1 MLKKQSLTFMIEP
14 KPCSRPRVTF
24 KGVYYSRKYTA
35 FKREMKALIDE
46 MDIELFE
53 KKISIV
59 VKFYMPIPRSLSKKK
74 RELLDGKHCDV
85 GGDVDNLLKSIFDS
99 LNMIAFNDDKQIVAV
114 KASKYYSFEPR
125 IEIHL
130 KEVE

>member
-1 MLKKQSLTFMIEP
+1 
-14 KPCSRPRVTF
+14 
-24 KGVYYSRKYTA
+24 
-35 FKREMKALIDE
+35 MKALIDE

>member
-1 MLKKQSLTFMIEP
+1 
-14 KPCSRPRVTF
+14 
-24 KGVYYSRKYTA
+24 VYYSRKYTA

-130 KEVE
+130 EEVE

>member
-1 MLKKQSLTFMIEP
+1 MIEP